1 MTNIFDLILQN
12 IDKATAIVLALA
24 ALITTVIV
32 QYKKL
37 LKLLA
42 EKDMAAII
50 SPIAAEADTKPLNIL
65 NSLVNKPLELDAT
78 VQAVSNGQI
87 NSNTGKAL
95 IVAAKAFETAKAE
108 KPSILKRLGIKSVA
122 DMIPI
127 VSTVYQSIVK
137 PIMKRS

>member
-37 LKLLA
+37 LKLIA

-137 PIMKRS
+137 PILKRS

>member
-1 MTNIFDLILQN
+1 MTNIFDLILAN

-37 LKLLA
+37 LKLIA

-65 NSLVNKPLELDAT
+65 NSLVNKPISLDAT
-78 VQAVSNGQI
+78 AHAVSNVQI
-87 NSNTGKAL
+87 NSNEGKAL

-108 KPSILKRLGIKSVA
+108 KPNILKRLGIKSAA

-137 PIMKRS
+137 PILKRS